1 MSSMNKTTIFS
12 ILLGAT
18 VIAVVT
24 QAAKAQE
31 TPTEYQQ
38 VLKIVGK
45 TGDYKS
51 NVLKV
56 NVPRNDLHVKVAGF
70 AVPTPFGFGG
80 WVAMTKGD
88 GGEEGMMGDL
98 VLTQDEV
105 NPVMSALLEHGLEV
119 PALHNHFFWE
129 DPRVFFMHIHGH
141 GKAAALA
148 DEIKPALDLIGRTKP
163 AESPTQSSAAPK
175 PGSLDADKIAKIVGH
190 QGEQSGA

>member
-1 MSSMNKTTIFS
+1 MSAMNKTSMNKTTIFS

-56 NVPRNDLHVKVAGF
+56 NVPRNDLHVKVAGY

-80 WVAMTKGD
+80 WFAMTKGD
-88 GGEEGMMGDL
+88 GGDDVMMGDL
-98 VLTQDEV
+98 VLLQAEV
-105 NPVMSALLEHGLEV
+105 NPVMSALLEHGLEIT
-119 PALHNHFFWE
+119 AMHNHFFWAQPE
-129 DPRVFFMHIHGH
+129 VFFMHIHGH
-141 GKAAALA
+141 GKAVDLA
-148 DEIKPALDLIGRTKP
+148 NQIKPALDLIGH
-163 AESPTQSSAAPK
+163 AAPVPATGNAPASAPAK
-175 PGSLDADKIAKIVGH
+175 STLDTARI
-190 QGEQSGA
+190 